1 MTTKTTM
8 GYRSKPMPPCKG
20 CEARQGKIGCHSA
33 CEAYKAFRAALDAY
47 NKAKRSYNETA
58 SVLARGI
65 EKARKE
71 QRRLPKRGRAEQ

>member
-1 MTTKTTM
+1 M
-8 GYRSKPMPPCKG
+8 GYCSKPTPPCKG
-20 CEARQGKIGCHSA
+20 CEARKGKIGCHST
-33 CEAYKAFRAALDAY
+33 CEAYRAFRAALDAY
-47 NKAKRSYNETA
+47 NAKKRSDNETA